1 MVTLIFNN
9 EVNHPVAVE
18 HMSYN
23 ISYER
28 PGFGPR
34 NENLN
39 ATLANG
45 ALLGDSMSNLNHFEN
60 KTIVSVLIK
69 KDGVEDRELVFG
81 SHMHLTSVDS
91 YVTADQEHASFN
103 MQYINYEE
111 GANEE
116 A

>member
-9 EVNHPVAVE
+9 EDLYPVIVE

-28 PGFGPR
+28 PGFGTR

-60 KTIVSVLIK
+60 KVIEKVLIK
-69 KDGVEDRELVFG
+69 KTGMEDRELVFG

-91 YVTADQEHASFN
+91 YVTAEQEHASFN
-103 MQYINYEE
+103 MQYISYEE
-111 GANEE
+111 GENAEV
-116 A
+116 